1 VERLRACKG
10 AGWGGGRS
18 YLWSSKPEATAC
30 AIECS
35 GCAQR
40 AKRGRRRSLPEHP
53 ASCASEAAAGR
64 WSCGCWCRAEHPA
77 GCVRSELRGRHTECR
92 RCRGAEQTDTGGR
105 AEGAGASTEGRS
117 GCGRSKPKADGG
129 LAEGSRS
136 WCGRGTE
143 SAERCRGGRRGTE
156 WSGSGRACKRQGLV
170 EGRTGDRRTGVQG

>member
-18 YLWSSKPEATAC
+18 YLWTSKIEATAC
-30 AIECS
+30 ATECS
-35 GCAQR
+35 QIAQR

-92 RCRGAEQTDTGGR
+92 LGGGAEHTTPTGGS
-105 AEGAGASTEGRS
+105 EGAGASTEGRS
-117 GCGRSKPKADGG
+117 GCGRSKPPGG

-143 SAERCRGGRRGTE
+143 
-156 WSGSGRACKRQGLV
+156 WSRACKRQGLV
-170 EGRTGDRRTGVQG
+170 EGRTGGRRTGVQG

>member
-1 VERLRACKG
+1 MWSGCERKG

-18 YLWSSKPEATAC
+18 YLWSFTPEATAC

-64 WSCGCWCRAEHPA
+64 WCRAEHPA
-77 GCVRSELRGRHTECR
+77 GCERSELRGRHTECR
-92 RCRGAEQTDTGGR
+92 RCRGAEQTDTGRR
-105 AEGAGASTEGRS
+105 AEGAGASIEGRS

-136 WCGRGTE
+136 
-143 SAERCRGGRRGTE
+143 
-156 WSGSGRACKRQGLV
+156 
-170 EGRTGDRRTGVQG
+170 

>member
-1 VERLRACKG
+1 MWSGCERKG
-10 AGWGGGRS
+10 AGWGGRRS
-18 YLWSSKPEATAC
+18 YLWSSKTEATAC
-30 AIECS
+30 ATECS

-40 AKRGRRRSLPEHP
+40 AKRGRRRSVPEHP

-64 WSCGCWCRAEHPA
+64 WSCGCRCRAEHPT
-77 GCVRSELRGRHTECR
+77 GCVRSELRGCHTECR
-92 RCRGAEQTDTGGR
+92 RYLFDAHTTPTGGS
-105 AEGAGASTEGRS
+105 EGAGASTEGRS

-170 EGRTGDRRTGVQG
+170 QGRTGDRRTGVQG